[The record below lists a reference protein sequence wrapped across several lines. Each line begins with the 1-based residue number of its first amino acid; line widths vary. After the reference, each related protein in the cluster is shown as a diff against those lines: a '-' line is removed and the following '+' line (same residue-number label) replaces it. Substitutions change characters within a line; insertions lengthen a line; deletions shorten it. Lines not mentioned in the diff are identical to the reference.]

1 MQHLSRSGI
10 RLPLVHLYG
19 LRRDDP
25 PPPATARK
33 GIGRAKEHCARTG
46 CFRLR
51 QLLMERKT
59 ATRRYY
65 TRGSSCDIVA
75 LQQKET
81 PVLTVE
87 VARMQGR
94 RLLVDARWRSAFT
107 RSREEGGG
115 LHSARRRD
123 SAQGFT
129 AQPLAVTK
137 TKFSVTS
144 APLKPQHRA
153 HGASLRPLC

>member
-1 MQHLSRSGI
+1 
-10 RLPLVHLYG
+10 
-19 LRRDDP
+19 
-25 PPPATARK
+25 
-33 GIGRAKEHCARTG
+33 
-46 CFRLR
+46 
-51 QLLMERKT
+51 MERKT

-94 RLLVDARWRSAFT
+94 RLLVDARRRGAFT

-123 SAQGFT
+123 SAQGFIG
-129 AQPLAVTK
+129 LR
-137 TKFSVTS
+137 SIRGDS
-144 APLKPQHRA
+144 AGEMHVPPRL
-153 HGASLRPLC
+153 